1 MDLELKATQIVYKML
16 EKGWK
21 LVPDD
26 YDYWGGHRL
35 KSPWGTRTIEVWED
49 QIDFTSW
56 LKTKSVRGDFKELY
70 QILEDA
76 LEKKYNI
83 GKQRDAIAEV
93 NEVAKWLEES
103 WL

>member
-1 MDLELKATQIVYKML
+1 MDLELKATQIVHTML
-16 EKGWK
+16 ERGWK

-26 YDYWGGHRL
+26 YDYWSGHRL

-56 LKTKSVRGDFKELY
+56 FKTREVRGDFKELY

-76 LEKKYNI
+76 LNKNESI
-83 GKQRDAIAEV
+83 GKQRDAIEEV

-103 WL
+103 WS